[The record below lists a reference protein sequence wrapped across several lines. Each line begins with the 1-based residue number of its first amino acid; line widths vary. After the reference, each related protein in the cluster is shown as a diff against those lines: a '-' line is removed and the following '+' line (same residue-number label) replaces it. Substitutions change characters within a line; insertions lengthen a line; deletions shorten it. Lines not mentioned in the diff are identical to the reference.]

1 MKSVVTLCCAVM
13 LTGSVGYA
21 YSDAET
27 FTKSRVIEE
36 DVNLDQQKILE
47 NIEQQDK
54 NLTSELNDNEILE
67 SKKKK
72 NLNHERFGKP
82 VKPVHKQEISVMK
95 NDDKK

>member
-1 MKSVVTLCCAVM
+1 MKSVMTLCCAVM

-54 NLTSELNDNEILE
+54 NLTSELNDNEMLKSEKKRTVIE
-67 SKKKK
+67 APTNKSVKSIKKKK
-72 NLNHERFGKP
+72 
-82 VKPVHKQEISVMK
+82 
-95 NDDKK
+95 